1 MSSNK
6 RLVPTC
12 IIYIDGTRINTA
24 CEGAFRSVHV
34 TDTLNKVS
42 TCRICFDRTELT
54 EADIKNFTLGSRVSI
69 HLGYKDDLNEVF
81 DGEITVKY
89 VRYEPNNQAV
99 FEVTVLSCLH
109 RLNHAPHCRSFE
121 RKTPSQAIKE
131 ILSIYNLRADC
142 DDFGREFPF
151 WSCEET
157 DLEHILALAGK
168 YGRDIHAIGEKVYVK
183 QLMTHKK
190 DDIIYE
196 WGKSLI
202 SFEAKANIKE
212 QAKEITILG
221 WDKLKGEG
229 FRNSGK
235 IGEVTQRVG
244 GKKDWSKVSRAED
257 KEWVETRF
265 DSTVRDMAEA
275 KELALAKL
283 RNKSFKFITAEGNGE
298 GNSKLF
304 PGMYVTVKYVGGFS
318 GDYIADSVMHEFD
331 VYSGYTTEFY
341 LKRNMVDEE
350 FKKSGPKH
358 VDMRAGNNSFHA
370 GNDVSGSNFSDTMHG
385 DEDEFANAPIIYAEN
400 ELVVYADREEGTEAE
415 ESAVVSAE
423 EENQSLIWVT
433 TSTRITNILDHIHPF
448 GIDVG
453 PITRGVGGDPIRAP
467 VGGTIRTIGPPNWSQ
482 THYIILTGD
491 DGREHRFAYAA
502 IFGNLRVGSRVEAG
516 QQIATMSNIGTNS
529 VHLHYDVV
537 IVGADG
543 RTVRRY
549 DPLSLF
555 PEIEFT
561 FDLQPPR

>member
-12 IIYIDGTRINTA
+12 IIYIDGVRINTA

-34 TDTLNKVS
+34 TDTLNKVGK
-42 TCRICFDRTELT
+42 CRICFDRTELT
-54 EADIKNFTLGSRVSI
+54 EADIKNFTLGSRVSV

-109 RLNHAPHCRSFE
+109 RLNHGSHCRSFE
-121 RKTPSQAIKE
+121 RKTPSQAVKE
-131 ILSIYNLRADC
+131 ILALYNLRADC

-151 WSCEET
+151 WSCEKT

-202 SFEAKANIKE
+202 SFDAKASIKE
-212 QAKEITILG
+212 QTKEITILG

-235 IGEVTQRVG
+235 IGELTQRVG
-244 GKKDWSKVSRAED
+244 GKKDWSKVSRARDE
-257 KEWVETRF
+257 EWVETIF
-265 DSTVRDMAEA
+265 DNSVYDMAEA

-283 RNKSFKFITAEGNGE
+283 REKSFKFITAEGKGE

-350 FKKSGPKH
+350 FKKSRTMPM
-358 VDMRAGNNSFHA
+358 DMRTGRTAEKNNTAAPQTDGDNGAYYEKEDVPEFRGLKWLKGGKETGEALVDDEVKLICEVKNIDEGATVKLKIFEQGENGDDPIDEVEGIVKDGKVEALWKVDYKENKNCKQEIEEQGYTIPDYYFIADYAGVESEDSKLLYAKDWHQNRLLNKKTKEPLA
-370 GNDVSGSNFSDTMHG
+370 NVKYVLTFSD
-385 DEDEFANAPIIYAEN
+385 
-400 ELVVYADREEGTEAE
+400 GTEIHGTTD
-415 ESAVVSAE
+415 ESGYMK
-423 EENQSLIWVT
+423 T
-433 TSTRITNILDHIHPF
+433 KHIMCF
-448 GIDVG
+448 VDSID
-453 PITRGVGGDPIRAP
+453 IKLEA
-467 VGGTIRTIGPPNWSQ
+467 N
-482 THYIILTGD
+482 
-491 DGREHRFAYAA
+491 DG
-502 IFGNLRVGSRVEAG
+502 N
-516 QQIATMSNIGTNS
+516 
-529 VHLHYDVV
+529 
-537 IVGADG
+537 
-543 RTVRRY
+543 
-549 DPLSLF
+549 
-555 PEIEFT
+555 
-561 FDLQPPR
+561 